1 MSARSVELSVGGMTC
16 ASCSRRVEKSLEKIE
31 GVRASVNYATG
42 VAFADVDP
50 EITNEELIAAIE
62 KTGYTASVSGKAIE
76 LYGVRE
82 FRVRLIVSALLT
94 IPLMTISMMPT
105 MQFSYWQWVCAALAT
120 PVATWGAWPFHR
132 AAFLNLRHRAV
143 TMDSLVSLGV
153 FVSYLW
159 SMWAILFTSAGS
171 IGMTMSAEFFPMR
184 NQGAHPELYFEV
196 AAGVT
201 SLVLLGKY
209 LEHRARE
216 QSQQAIENLASLN
229 PKSAVVIKDGQQV
242 KIAIEDVQVGDMLY
256 VPAGSQIPVDAVVV
270 TGSGHVDNS
279 LVTGESLPIAVN
291 VGDDVIGATVLID
304 TALTIQARAV
314 GKDTVLSGISR
325 LVHQAQTGKAEVTR
339 LVDRVSEIFVPIVVV
354 LAVLTS
360 ITWFAMS
367 SDLGFAITTGIAVL
381 VIACPCA
388 LGLATPTALLVGT
401 GRGAQLGILIR
412 GPHSIESSQKIN
424 VMIMDKTGTLTDG
437 RMSVI
442 DVVSKIEPVDLWQ
455 IVDALEASSTHP
467 IATSLRSHSRKFKF
481 NAVTASEVR
490 AIAGSGVAGS
500 VLGAK
505 CELGSPKWLE
515 VSAGEL
521 SDALTSFQARGDSV
535 VVVHREA
542 TAVAVIALADA
553 IDPSAR
559 PALAHLKKLKI
570 TPIVASGDNEIA
582 VQKVSEQLAIANY
595 FSNSSPAAKL
605 ELVSESQNQGN
616 FVAMIGDGI
625 NDAAALAKAH
635 LSLAMGT
642 GADVAAS
649 AADIVLLRSTMA
661 AAVDAIELSRATMRT
676 IKMNL
681 FWAFAY
687 NVAAIPLAMLGL
699 LGPVIAAAAMAFSS
713 VFVVTNSLRLR
724 SFKSI
729 SS

>member
-16 ASCSRRVEKSLEKIE
+16 ASCSRRVEKSLEKI

-42 VAFADVDP
+42 VAFADVDL
-50 EITNEELIAAIE
+50 EISNEELIAAIE
-62 KTGYTASVSGKAIE
+62 KTGYTASVSGKAVE

-82 FRVRLIVSALLT
+82 FRTRLIFAALLT

-105 MQFSYWQWVCAALAT
+105 MQFSYWQWICAALAT

-153 FVSYLW
+153 LVSYTW
-159 SMWAILFTSAGS
+159 SMWAVLFTSAGDV
-171 IGMTMSAEFFPMR
+171 GMTMNAELFPTR
-184 NQGAHPELYFEV
+184 NQLAHPGLYFEV

-201 SLVLLGKY
+201 TLVLLGKY

-216 QSQQAIENLASLN
+216 QSQKAIENLASLN
-229 PKSAVVIKDGQQV
+229 PKFALVIKNGQQMNT
-242 KIAIEDVQVGDMLY
+242 AIEAVEVGDTIY
-256 VPAGSQIPVDAVVV
+256 VPAGSQIPVDAIVIS
-270 TGSGHVDNS
+270 GSGHVDNS
-279 LVTGESLPIAVN
+279 LVTGESLPVTVN

-304 TALTIQARAV
+304 SAITIQAKAV

-339 LVDRVSEIFVPIVVV
+339 LVDRVSEIFVPVVV
-354 LAVLTS
+354 LLALLTAV
-360 ITWFAMS
+360 TWFALTG
-367 SDLGFAITTGIAVL
+367 DAGFAITTGIAVL

-412 GPHSIESSQKIN
+412 GPHAIESSQKID
-424 VMIMDKTGTLTDG
+424 VIIMDKTGTLTDG
-437 RMSVI
+437 RMSV
-442 DVVSKIEPVDLWQ
+442 VEVFSTIEPATLWQ

-467 IATSLRSHSRKFKF
+467 IATSLRTHARKFEFTKE
-481 NAVTASEVR
+481 TASAVHTLG
-490 AIAGSGVAGS
+490 GSGVRGFVAGHDC
-500 VLGAK
+500 A
-505 CELGSPKWLE
+505 LGSPKWLD
-515 VSAGEL
+515 VPAGEFAEAT
-521 SDALTSFQARGDSV
+521 DRFQSRGDSV
-535 VVVHREA
+535 VVVHRDDQ
-542 TAVAVIALADA
+542 AVAVIALADA
-553 IDPSAR
+553 LDPSAVQ
-559 PALAHLKKLKI
+559 ALAHLEQLKI
-570 TPIVASGDNEIA
+570 TPIVASGDNEVA
-582 VQKVSEQLAIANY
+582 VQKVSNQLSIAKY
-595 FSNSSPAAKL
+595 FANSSPAAKL
-605 ELVSESQNQGN
+605 ELVTETQNQGH

-625 NDAAALAKAH
+625 NDAAGLAKAH

-661 AAVDAIELSRATMRT
+661 AAVDAIELSKATMRT
-676 IKMNL
+676 IKVNL

-687 NVAAIPLAMLGL
+687 NVAAIPLAMFGL

-729 SS
+729 SN